1 MKVLCGIPTCNRD
14 YLLKRCINKLEKLIL
29 KPDLVLIVNQGDSL
43 ISIPSSLNIKI
54 INQHNKGS
62 ASGWY
67 TLINFFLTSDFDFIW
82 LMDDDGFPA
91 KNSLFLLTKNFK
103 KDYSCLSSVVLEEKN
118 PNKLVFNMPYFFYGK
133 ESLFLRFGHLSK
145 LKSLSNDNLYPF
157 VHLFNGALISIE
169 AIKNTGNVKKEF
181 IIYGEEVDF
190 FNRLKKS
197 GKVFTYIGS
206 HHFHPS
212 VSGKKISHKNIY
224 YLIKN
229 TIINNNKY
237 SKINHL
243 RNIVT
248 IFVTLARV
256 TKRNGFLSTLI
267 FLFNKNY
274 FIDSILDA
282 YKNN

>member
-1 MKVLCGIPTCNRD
+1 M
-14 YLLKRCINKLEKLIL
+14 
-29 KPDLVLIVNQGDSL
+29 
-43 ISIPSSLNIKI
+43 
-54 INQHNKGS
+54 
-62 ASGWY
+62 
-67 TLINFFLTSDFDFIW
+67 
-82 LMDDDGFPA
+82 
-91 KNSLFLLTKNFK
+91 
-103 KDYSCLSSVVLEEKN
+103 VLEEKN

-133 ESLFLRFGHLSK
+133 ESLFLRFNHLSK

-256 TKRNGFLSTLI
+256 SKRNGFLSTLI